1 MVYGVKRKHP
11 AANLVADR
19 GLRYDQKVSPDVP
32 LVSCPVC
39 SMSSLLQHFGVRL
52 VVVFVAVAVL
62 IPGATAAQSALA
74 PPNRVVGDDTAIVH
88 RQLRKSIEKFQNA
101 WRSAWLKE
109 EHNRHQDVN
118 LTEIRGYAVRSD
130 GLIEDPVWFG
140 DRAGGNMTTDLRRYL
155 AVLCNIDS
163 PTDRQIE
170 YIKSGKRLNIGSP
183 SIFKAPSIE
192 SVNQIGIVTKNVT
205 GMEGQVNSVTSRLI
219 QAKPNF
225 GGVCPS
231 WTPPEER
238 VRPDEG
244 EAIDLAL
251 SPKGRESLRRQREV
265 LIYELALAQAKYPGD
280 AWIAGQ
286 HLRFVIDQ
294 RDPARS
300 VELAAECRAAV
311 EWCARLM
318 GLAQQQADNIPGA
331 EYAFRLADSLAMLQ
345 RSAQECVEP
354 ETWVPLPRE
363 YRDDA
368 ERGTCAQQRA
378 FVERMWWLSDP
389 MWSVPGNERFVEHEA
404 RRISGTLRA
413 VMDRDERYIWEKS
426 GGGEALREMLIRYGW
441 PSYTYHPGF
450 KLEVEMS
457 KVREEKARYVMPP
470 YTAKEY
476 SPDRTALIPSMKG
489 INSPFKIRDSDYELS
504 LQAGRDADGW
514 WPTEHMMLQKK
525 LKTLASGQQVQ
536 WRRDSVVLFG
546 LVVDHAID
554 GLDTAVVGASAAMLV
569 GSSAPSDL
577 RPLARARI
585 HQDETLRMFAP
596 VPSAP
601 IVLSAEVQARS
612 IREPARRLRFG
623 LTPVP
628 TLRDMQPDDVAVSDP
643 VFIRMPTRGATMT
656 NTIAAV
662 EPVMA
667 GALEFARSTPL
678 ALFWESYGFSP
689 DDSTSF
695 ELRVNRADDV
705 NLARRVGSALGLV
718 SALRDSVSIKWS
730 EPDARNGASVV
741 TATSKTIIGRSVALD
756 LSALPAGTY
765 VVSIEMRSGARMA
778 HGERR
783 FVLVR

>member
-1 MVYGVKRKHP
+1 
-11 AANLVADR
+11 
-19 GLRYDQKVSPDVP
+19 
-32 LVSCPVC
+32 
-39 SMSSLLQHFGVRL
+39 MSSLSQQFGVRL
-52 VVVFVAVAVL
+52 VAGFMAAVVL
-62 IPGATAAQSALA
+62 IPGASTAQNTLA
-74 PPNRVVGDDTAIVH
+74 PAGRVVGDDTAIVH
-88 RQLRKSIEKFQNA
+88 RQLRKSIEKFQNT

-109 EHNRHQDVN
+109 EHKRHPDIN
-118 LTEIRGYAVRSD
+118 LTDIRGYAVRSD
-130 GLIEDPVWFG
+130 GLIEDPIWFG

-170 YIKSGKRLNIGSP
+170 YIKSRKRLDIGSP

-192 SVNQIGIVTKNVT
+192 STNQIGIVTKNVT
-205 GMEGQVNSVTSRLI
+205 GMEGQVNIVTSRLI

-231 WTPPEER
+231 WIPPEAR
-238 VRPDEG
+238 VPPDEG

-251 SPKGRESLRRQREV
+251 SPKGREPLRQQRET
-265 LIYELALAQAKYPGD
+265 LIGELAVAQAKYPSD

-300 VELAAECRAAV
+300 VKLAAECRAAV

-318 GLAQQQADNIPGA
+318 GLAQQQAANVPAA
-331 EYAFRLADSLAMLQ
+331 EYAFRLADSLATLQ
-345 RSAQECVEP
+345 RGAQECVEP

-363 YRDDA
+363 YRDEA
-368 ERGTCAQQRA
+368 QRGTCAQQRA
-378 FVERMWWLSDP
+378 FVARMWWLADP
-389 MWSVPGNERFVEHEA
+389 MWSVPGNERFVEHES
-404 RRISGTLRA
+404 RRISGTLRS
-413 VMDRDERYIWEKS
+413 VMDRDERYIWEKT
-426 GGGEALREMLIRYGW
+426 GGGVALREMLIRYGW
-441 PSYTYHPGF
+441 PGYTYHPGF
-450 KLEVEMS
+450 KLEAEIS

-476 SPDRTALIPSMKG
+476 SPDRTSLIPSLDG
-489 INSPFKIRDSDYELS
+489 IINPFQLRDADYDLS
-504 LQAGRDADGW
+504 VEAASDADGW

-525 LKTLASGQQVQ
+525 LKLLASGQHGQ

-546 LVVDHAID
+546 LVVDRAIS
-554 GLDTAVVGASAAMLV
+554 GLDTAVVGPSTSALM
-569 GSSAPSDL
+569 GSSGPSDL
-577 RPLARARI
+577 RPLAGAMI
-585 HQDETLRMFAP
+585 NKDETLRMFARI
-596 VPSAP
+596 PSVP

-628 TLRDMQPDDVAVSDP
+628 TLRDMKEDDVAISDP
-643 VFIRMPTRGATMT
+643 VFMRVPTRGGELP
-656 NTIAAV
+656 NTIATV
-662 EPVMA
+662 EPRIA
-667 GALEFARSTPL
+667 GTLRFARAEPL

-689 DDSTSF
+689 DDSSRF
-695 ELRVNRADDV
+695 ELRVNRADEV
-705 NLARRVGSALGLV
+705 NVARRVGSALGLV

-756 LSALPAGTY
+756 LSGLPAGTY
-765 VVSIEMRSGARMA
+765 VVSIVMRSGASVAR
-778 HGERR
+778 GERR
-783 FVLVR
+783 FVLVK

>member
-1 MVYGVKRKHP
+1 M
-11 AANLVADR
+11 
-19 GLRYDQKVSPDVP
+19 SPLPQRFGRP
-32 LVSCPVC
+32 L
-39 SMSSLLQHFGVRL
+39 
-52 VVVFVAVAVL
+52 AAVL
-62 IPGATAAQSALA
+62 FVVWLFVPRASIAQTAVGQASTGARAF
-74 PPNRVVGDDTAIVH
+74 GDDTAIVH
-88 RQLRKSIEKFQNA
+88 RQLHKSIEKFQNS

-109 EHNRHQDVN
+109 EHNRHPDIN
-118 LTEIRGYAVRSD
+118 LNDIRGYAVRSD
-130 GLIEDPVWFG
+130 GLIEDPIWFG

-163 PTDRQIE
+163 PTDRRIE
-170 YIKSGKRLNIGSP
+170 YIKSRKRLDIGSP

-192 SVNQIGIVTKNVT
+192 SINQIGIVTTNVT
-205 GMEGQVNSVTSRLI
+205 GMEGQVNIVTSRLI

-231 WTPPEER
+231 WIPPEER
-238 VRPDEG
+238 VPPDEG

-251 SPKGRESLRRQREV
+251 SPKGREPLRRQRET
-265 LIYELALAQAKYPGD
+265 LISELAAAQATYPGD
-280 AWIAGQ
+280 AWISGQ
-286 HLRFVIDQ
+286 HLRFVLDQ

-318 GLAQQQADNIPGA
+318 GLAQQHAANIPAA
-331 EYAFRLADSLAMLQ
+331 EYAFRLADSLATLQ
-345 RSAQECVEP
+345 RSAKECVEP
-354 ETWVPLPRE
+354 DTWVPLPRE

-368 ERGTCAQQRA
+368 QRGTCAEQRA

-413 VMDRDERYIWEKS
+413 VMDRDERYIWEKA
-426 GGGEALREMLIRYGW
+426 GGGDALREMLLRYGW

-450 KLEVEMS
+450 KLEAEIS
-457 KVREEKARYVMPP
+457 RVREEKARYVMPP

-476 SPDRTALIPSMKG
+476 SLDRTSLIPSLAG
-489 INSPFKIRDSDYELS
+489 VSSPFQLREADYDLS
-504 LQAGRDADGW
+504 VEAGSDADGW

-525 LKTLASGQQVQ
+525 LKLLAPGQHAQ

-546 LVVDHAID
+546 LVVDRAIG
-554 GLDTAVVGASAAMLV
+554 GLDTAAVGASTAMLM
-569 GSSAPSDL
+569 GSSAPSDF
-577 RPLARARI
+577 RPLANVQL
-585 HQDETLRMFAP
+585 HQEETLRMFAP
-596 VPSAP
+596 IPSAP

-628 TLRDMQPDDVAVSDP
+628 TLRNMTPDDVAVSDP
-643 VFIRMPTRGATMT
+643 VFILLPRRGGELP

-662 EPVMA
+662 EAVMA
-667 GALEFARSTPL
+667 GTLEFARSTPL

-689 DDSTSF
+689 DDSASF

-756 LSALPAGTY
+756 LSALPTGTY
-765 VVSIEMRSGARMA
+765 VVSIEMRSGARVA

-783 FVLVR
+783 ILLVR